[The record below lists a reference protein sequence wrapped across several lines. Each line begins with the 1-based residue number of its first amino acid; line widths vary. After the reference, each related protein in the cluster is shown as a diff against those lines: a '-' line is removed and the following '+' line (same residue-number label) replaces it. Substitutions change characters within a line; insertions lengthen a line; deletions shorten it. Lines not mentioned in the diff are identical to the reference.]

1 LCEREFAFFAQPHEG
16 KMLRHE
22 SDINGYAIHAS
33 DGSIGTVRDF
43 LFDDATWMVRWLVVD
58 TGNWLPG
65 REILLPPSAVEHV
78 NHIGHQFNVKLTRQQ
93 VKDCP
98 EIDSHLPVS
107 RQHETSLYDYYGW
120 SPYWGDGAYMG
131 LVRYGGGGE
140 TEPPSTELMHR
151 EKEVDDARRSKNDI
165 ALRSVKEVNGYHI
178 HANDGEIGH
187 VEDIL
192 VEDSDW
198 SIRYLIVDT
207 TNWWPA
213 TDVLIS
219 PMSVRTIQWADRLV
233 NLRVDRQTVKESLP
247 YESLAKLG
255 AVDCAKIH
263 KYDNKLRK
271 RRRLSLP
278 TTV

>member
-1 LCEREFAFFAQPHEG
+1 
-16 KMLRHE
+16 MLRHE
-22 SDINGYAIHAS
+22 SDMNGYAIHAS
-33 DGSIGTVRDF
+33 DGPIGTVRDF

-65 REILLPPSAVEHV
+65 REILLPPSAVGQV
-78 NHIGHQFNVKLTRQQ
+78 NHMGHQFNVKLTRQQ

-98 EIDSHLPVS
+98 NIDTHLPVS

-120 SPYWGDGAYMG
+120 SPYWGDGAHMG
-131 LVRYGGGGE
+131 LVGYGGGGE
-140 TEPPSTELMHR
+140 IEPPSTELMRR
-151 EKEVDDARRSKNDI
+151 EKEIDDAKRSKNDI
-165 ALRSVKEVNGYHI
+165 TLRSVKEVNGYHI

-187 VEDIL
+187 VEDFL

-213 TDVLIS
+213 TRVLIS
-219 PMSVRTIQWADRLV
+219 PMSVQTIQWADRLV

-247 YESLAKLG
+247 YDSLAKIDT
-255 AVDCAKIH
+255 VDPANIH

-278 TTV
+278 VTV